1 MNSDEPQTIIDPIW
15 GHHRLDPVPTGDELS
30 NFYQS
35 QYYDLMRHGGRA
47 PDLRRHMEGGKEQEE
62 QLEWLTRTLYSL
74 VLESLE
80 AAPGPRVLELGCGVG
95 ALVKYLADAG
105 YCAIAQ

>member
-1 MNSDEPQTIIDPIW
+1 MPRGAGI
-15 GHHRLDPVPTGDELS
+15 L
-30 NFYQS
+30 
-35 QYYDLMRHGGRA
+35 HGGRG
-47 PDLRRHMEGGKEQEE
+47 DVGGLGEQEE